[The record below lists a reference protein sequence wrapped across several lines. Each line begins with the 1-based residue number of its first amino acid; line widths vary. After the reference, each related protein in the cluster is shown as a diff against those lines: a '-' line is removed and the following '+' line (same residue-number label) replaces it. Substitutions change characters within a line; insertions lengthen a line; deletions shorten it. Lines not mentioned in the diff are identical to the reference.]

1 VNVNDSA
8 VTHLFQEELYR
19 FSTPVIVV
27 LTKPWDGYTADEQLL
42 LKKILTS
49 VKLDINTVQMV
60 VRPSLDIRSLGIYA
74 PARVL
79 IFGAE
84 PNESLEMYQP
94 VPAQGFIVI
103 RANDLNQL
111 DEDRKKNLWNA
122 LRRMFGPAAP

>member
-1 VNVNDSA
+1 MNVNDSA

>member
-1 VNVNDSA
+1 MNVNDSA

-84 PNESLEMYQP
+84 PSQSLEMYQP

-103 RANDLNQL
+103 RADDLGAL
-111 DEDRKKNLWNA
+111 DEHKKKTLWIG
-122 LRRMFGPAAP
+122 LRQMFGV

>member
-1 VNVNDSA
+1 MNASA
-8 VTHLFQEELYR
+8 LTHLFQEELYR

-27 LTKPWDGYTADEQLL
+27 LTRPWDAYTTDDQLL

-49 VKLDINTVQMV
+49 VKVDINAVQMV
-60 VRPSLDIRSLGIYA
+60 VRPSLDIRSLSIHA

-103 RANDLNQL
+103 RADDLGAL
-111 DEDRKKNLWNA
+111 DEQKKKTLWVG
-122 LRRMFGPAAP
+122 LRQMFGV